1 MDYGALK
8 TELTTDPLGLGYAS
22 TLPTSDIAT
31 AALLNANTGKGAG
44 TIMVPSYSRGGL
56 LALLIPLEDQ
66 LSSGVNISGVAFT
79 QLVLTKWAGR
89 FDALRSGDPVI
100 ATVVILP
107 MLASAVTD
115 GLTTTAYVTQITNRI
130 CSRAETLFGAGTVV
144 QHQDISKAMGRWLS

>member
-31 AALLNANTGKGAG
+31 AGLINALTGKGMA
-44 TIMVPSYSRGGL
+44 TIQVPSFSRGAL

-66 LSSGVNISGVAFT
+66 LSSGANVSGAAFT
-79 QLVLTKWAGR
+79 QLVLAKWSGR
-89 FDALRSGDPVI
+89 FDALRSGDPQI
-100 ATVVILP
+100 PTALILP
-107 MLASAVTD
+107 LLNSAVTD
-115 GLTTTAYVTQITNRI
+115 GLTTAAYVTQITTRTG
-130 CSRAETLFGAGTVV
+130 SRSEVLFGAGTLV

>member
-1 MDYGALK
+1 MDYATLK

-31 AALLNANTGKGAG
+31 AGLINALTGKGMA
-44 TIMVPSYSRGGL
+44 TIQVPSFSRGAL

-66 LSSGVNISGVAFT
+66 LSSGVNISGVAFG
-79 QLVLTKWAGR
+79 QLVLAKWAGR
-89 FDALRSGDPVI
+89 FDALRSGDPGI

-115 GLTTTAYVTQITNRI
+115 GLTITAYITQITNRI